1 MTLYNGNY
9 HKSLPYLV
17 ILLVFAAQAASA
29 QPGSAILT
37 VPKTTDFTVTGD
49 GSNAN
54 WAKAAWTN
62 LTQRD
67 KGTLATQ
74 QWDVSALPGNDIQ
87 YATAVKILYSDNGVY
102 CLFRCEDS
110 LITATHKSDNA
121 ELYNEDVVEVFLKPD
136 ADAPVYFE
144 YELSPLNFE
153 LPLLIQNNEGKF
165 AGWLPYMYKGG
176 NRVQHAVAMGAKNNV
191 NRFTWTAEM
200 FIPYVLIAPIKNV
213 PPQKGTQW
221 RANFYRIDYDR
232 NPVYTSWQLTRRSY
246 HDPEK
251 FGILQ
256 FD

>member
-1 MTLYNGNY
+1 MTATA
-9 HKSLPYLV
+9 V
-17 ILLVFAAQAASA
+17 AQSA
-29 QPGSAILT
+29 GAVLT
-37 VPKTTDFTVTGD
+37 VPRTADFTITGD
-49 GSNAN
+49 GRNAN
-54 WAKAAWTN
+54 WEKTSWTS

-67 KGTLATQ
+67 KATLATR

-87 YATAVKILYSDNGVY
+87 YATAVKILYSDKGVY

-110 LITATHKSDNA
+110 VITATHKADNA
-121 ELYNEDVVEVFLKPD
+121 ELYNEDVVEVFLQPD
-136 ADAPVYFE
+136 GAAPVYFE

-165 AGWLPYMYKGG
+165 AGWLPFMYKGE
-176 NRVQHAVAMGAKNNV
+176 NRVQHAVSMGAKNKA

-251 FGILQ
+251 FGTLL
-256 FD
+256 FE